1 MRTWLS
7 DGFKVIMEKRPDL
20 TSVGAA
26 DGAKDSRMFLSGQ
39 EVDGEIVDCHHAPR
53 QGAN

>member
-1 MRTWLS
+1 
-7 DGFKVIMEKRPDL
+7 MEKRSDL

-39 EVDGEIVDCHHAPR
+39 EVDGRLSTVTMRRGVKGGI
-53 QGAN
+53 ANDLQ